1 MKVEE
6 AVYHINVHR
15 RKMDLT
21 PVSINQRPSFSA
33 PGKTTIEVKIGD
45 TVANK
50 SVSWGPIAAFLKGML
65 LAFEEKPAFIAA
77 IGIESPYK
85 GKRKIDWR

>member
-1 MKVEE
+1 MKVDD
-6 AVYHINVHR
+6 AVYHINNHR
-15 RKMDLT
+15 EKLNLA
-21 PVSINQRPSFSA
+21 PVSLNQRPSRSA

-65 LAFEEKPAFIAA
+65 LAFEEKPSFIAA
-77 IGIESPYK
+77 IGIESPVR

>member
-1 MKVEE
+1 MKVAD

-15 RKMDLT
+15 AKLNLA
-21 PVSINQRPSFSA
+21 PVSIGQRPSYSS

-65 LAFEEKPAFIAA
+65 LAFEEKPSFIAA
-77 IGIESPYK
+77 IGIESPVR
-85 GKRKIDWR
+85 GKRKVDWR

>member
-1 MKVEE
+1 MRVED

-15 RKMDLT
+15 GKLNLT
-21 PVSINQRPSFSA
+21 PVSINQRPSYSA

-65 LAFEEKPAFIAA
+65 LAFEEKPSFIAA
-77 IGIESPYK
+77 IGIESPVR
-85 GKRKIDWR
+85 GKRKVEWR